1 MPSKRP
7 AGPLIGYARV
17 STQGQDLAQQ
27 RIALRQAG
35 CTRIFEEKVSGARR
49 DRPELARLLDH
60 LRAGD
65 VVTVIRLDRL
75 ARSTRDLLEIAERI
89 KEAGAG
95 LRSLAEP
102 WADTTTPAG
111 RMVLTVFAGIAD
123 FERSLIVERTSTGRI
138 AAKARGVRFGP
149 KPSLSAEQIAHA
161 RQLVEKEDRPVS
173 EVAKLL
179 GVHRA
184 TLYRAL
190 GATPTKDALAKLVE
204 GITPK
209 NVHEE
214 VSFGPPVGLELI

>member
-1 MPSKRP
+1 MSGPPESGT

-17 STQGQDLAQQ
+17 STQGQDLDQQ
-27 RIALRQAG
+27 RTALGAAG
-35 CTRIFEEKVSGARR
+35 CVRLFEEKASGVKR
-49 DRPELARLLDH
+49 DRTELARMLDH

-65 VVTVIRLDRL
+65 VVTITRLDRL
-75 ARSTRDLLEIAERI
+75 ARSTGDLLNIAERI

-123 FERSLIVERTSTGRI
+123 FERALIVERTSAGRI

-149 KPSLSAEQIAHA
+149 SPALSAEQIAHA
-161 RQLVEKEDRPVS
+161 RQLIEQDGKPVT
-173 EVAKLL
+173 EVARLL
-179 GVHRA
+179 KVHRA

-190 GATPTKDALAKLVE
+190 ESASNRV
-204 GITPK
+204 
-209 NVHEE
+209 
-214 VSFGPPVGLELI
+214 